1 MGKPQFK
8 NSSMRLNTDIAVTD
22 KIIISFWFNI
32 DDQALVEQLERYY
45 VMTGNKPNLQYQ
57 RKDGD
62 SYTTVASS
70 NLFIPD
76 ERAAELKNIA
86 PEALSQSVVSEDA
99 VIPPE
104 PQGFPEQIDSGSNDY
119 LRAKNG
125 DSFAK
130 FPGQN

>member
-22 KIIISFWFNI
+22 KISISFWFNI

-86 PEALSQSVVSEDA
+86 PEALSQSEVISEEGVKAPAPD
-99 VIPPE
+99 
-104 PQGFPEQIDSGSNDY
+104 GLPEQIDGVTYGGGAGVLPGSN
-119 LRAKNG
+119 
-125 DSFAK
+125 
-130 FPGQN
+130 

>member
-22 KIIISFWFNI
+22 KIAISFWFNI

-45 VMTGNKPNLQYQ
+45 VMSGNKPNLQYQ

-76 ERAAELKNIA
+76 ERAAELRNIA
-86 PEALSQSVVSEDA
+86 PTEMSHQIVSEEA

-104 PQGFPEQIDSGSNDY
+104 PQGFPDQIDSSSNEY

-125 DSFAK
+125 DSFGK
-130 FPGQN
+130 FPGSN

>member
-8 NSSMRLNTDIAVTD
+8 NSSMRLNADIAVTD
-22 KIIISFWFNI
+22 KIAISFWFNI

-45 VMTGNKPNLQYQ
+45 VMSGNKPNLQYQ

-76 ERAAELKNIA
+76 ERAAELKAIA
-86 PEALSQSVVSEDA
+86 PDEMSQQIVSDEG
-99 VIPPE
+99 VKPPA
-104 PQGFPEQIDSGSNDY
+104 PDGLPEQIDSTSNEY

-130 FPGQN
+130 FPGSN

>member
-22 KIIISFWFNI
+22 KIAISFWFNI

-45 VMTGNKPNLQYQ
+45 VMSGNKPNLQYQ

-76 ERAAELKNIA
+76 ERAAELRNIA
-86 PEALSQSVVSEDA
+86 PTEMSQQIVSEEA

-104 PQGFPEQIDSGSNDY
+104 PQGFPEQIDSASNEY
-119 LRAKNG
+119 SRAKDG

-130 FPGQN
+130 FPGSN

>member
-1 MGKPQFK
+1 MAKPQFK

-22 KIIISFWFNI
+22 KISISFWFNI

-86 PEALSQSVVSEDA
+86 PPEVSQSEPLPDQ
-99 VIPPE
+99 IPSDNSFD
-104 PQGFPEQIDSGSNDY
+104 GVTYGGGAGVFPGSN
-119 LRAKNG
+119 
-125 DSFAK
+125 
-130 FPGQN
+130 

>member
-8 NSSMRLNTDIAVTD
+8 NSSMRLNTVIAVTD
-22 KIIISFWFNI
+22 KIAISFWFNI

-45 VMTGNKPNLQYQ
+45 VMSGNKPNLQYQ

-62 SYTTVASS
+62 SYTTVASP

-76 ERAAELKNIA
+76 ERAAELRNIA
-86 PEALSQSVVSEDA
+86 PTEMSQQIVSEEA

-104 PQGFPEQIDSGSNDY
+104 PQGFPDQIDSSSNEY

-125 DSFAK
+125 DSFGK
-130 FPGQN
+130 FPGSN

>member
-22 KIIISFWFNI
+22 KIAISFWFNI

-45 VMTGNKPNLQYQ
+45 VMSGNKPNLQYQ

-76 ERAAELKNIA
+76 ERAAELKAIA
-86 PEALSQSVVSEDA
+86 PDEMSQQIVSDEG
-99 VIPPE
+99 VKPPA
-104 PQGFPEQIDSGSNDY
+104 PDGLPEQIDGVTYGGGAGVFPGSN
-119 LRAKNG
+119 
-125 DSFAK
+125 
-130 FPGQN
+130 